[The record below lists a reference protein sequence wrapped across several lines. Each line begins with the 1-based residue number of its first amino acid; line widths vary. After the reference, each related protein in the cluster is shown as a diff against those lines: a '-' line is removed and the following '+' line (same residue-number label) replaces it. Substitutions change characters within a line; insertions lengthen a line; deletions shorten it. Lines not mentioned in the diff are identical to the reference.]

1 MTKQNETNTNEQ
13 KKELQELVQKIENP
27 AVLDYLSK
35 FTADFVKRY
44 GF

>member
-1 MTKQNETNTNEQ
+1 MTKQNETTTNEQ

-27 AVLDYLSK
+27 KVIDYLYK
-35 FTADFVKRY
+35 FTRDFVKRY